1 MLEMRELLTW
11 LILSLNHMSP
21 INIEDTHSDSWRH
34 KDRELLAEQG
44 APIYQGSSEKG
55 TKV

>member
-11 LILSLNHMSP
+11 LILSLDQMIP
-21 INIEDTHSDSWRH
+21 INIEYTDSDSWRN

-44 APIYQGSSEKG
+44 APIYQGSGEKG